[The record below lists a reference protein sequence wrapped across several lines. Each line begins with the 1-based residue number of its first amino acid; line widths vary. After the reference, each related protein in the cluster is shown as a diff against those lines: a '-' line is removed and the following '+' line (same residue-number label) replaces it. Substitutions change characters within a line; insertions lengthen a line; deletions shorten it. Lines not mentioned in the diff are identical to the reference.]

1 VWHGNDPIADFSNN
15 IGRFNAEFGY
25 QSFPEHS
32 TMAEIT
38 PESSWNLDSLAIKK
52 HQKSYVGNGKIL
64 TEIKKSFPQ
73 PEKFMEFVYYSQLIQ
88 ADAME
93 QAISA
98 HRLNAPRCMG
108 SIYWQLNDCYPGPTW
123 SGVDYLGNRKILH
136 YRMKQVMQPITVLRQ
151 QDLTG
156 FNLLLT
162 SDMPENQQVR
172 YTINGIV
179 KMKDTWL
186 MNELKTDSIQLNYL
200 ESQSIFT
207 ESTLSRYFIAN
218 AIHGLEVRWQV
229 GTQIYSRIF
238 WMEKN
243 PTKIIDKKDISL
255 RISRIDRKNKSLILK
270 LKAKHPIQHFWLYS
284 TQKGIRY
291 SENDITILPGKKEI
305 EIHFETVPSLK
316 DFKWFGLKAGE

>member
-1 VWHGNDPIADFSNN
+1 
-15 IGRFNAEFGY
+15 
-25 QSFPEHS
+25 
-32 TMAEIT
+32 
-38 PESSWNLDSLAIKK
+38 
-52 HQKSYVGNGKIL
+52 
-64 TEIKKSFPQ
+64 
-73 PEKFMEFVYYSQLIQ
+73 
-88 ADAME
+88 ME
-93 QAISA
+93 QAVSA

-108 SIYWQLNDCYPGPTW
+108 SIYWQLNDCYPAPTW
-123 SGVDYLGNRKILH
+123 SSVDYLGNRKIMH
-136 YRMKQVMQPITVLRQ
+136 YRMKQVMQPITVLRE

-179 KMKDTWL
+179 KMKEKWL
-186 MNELKTDSIQLNYL
+186 MNELKTDSIKLNYL

-207 ESTLSRYFIAN
+207 ESALSRYFIAN
-218 AIHGLEVRWQV
+218 AVHGLEVRWQV
-229 GTQIYSRIF
+229 GTQIHSRIF
-238 WMEKN
+238 WIEKN
-243 PTKIIDKKDISL
+243 STKIIDKKNISL

-291 SENDITILPGKKEI
+291 SENDITILYGKKEI